1 MLPNER
7 RGGGGGNGAS
17 GVTSR
22 HAPSVTRYAARLVP
36 HIGNRFG
43 LASGEEE
50 EEGEEEGEGQERTA
64 VVAAAFL

>member
-7 RGGGGGNGAS
+7 RGGNGAS

-22 HAPSVTRYAARLVP
+22 HAPSGTRYAARLVP

-50 EEGEEEGEGQERTA
+50 EEGGEEGEGQERTA

>member
-7 RGGGGGNGAS
+7 RGGGNGNGAS

-22 HAPSVTRYAARLVP
+22 HAPSGTRYAARLVP

-64 VVAAAFL
+64 VVAAAVL

>member
-7 RGGGGGNGAS
+7 RGGGNGAS

-64 VVAAAFL
+64 VVAAAVL

>member
-7 RGGGGGNGAS
+7 RGGGNGAS

-50 EEGEEEGEGQERTA
+50 EEGEGEEQGEGQERTA